1 MNYLDPLYRDRSRMT
16 YEEWIERSVA
26 ANRVSE
32 IFYRPQKMRMLVLTR
47 ADIKPVPTDADDF
60 TKMCEE
66 LKVNLS
72 QERC

>member
-1 MNYLDPLYRDRSRMT
+1 MT

-47 ADIKPVPTDADDF
+47 ADIKPVPADADDF
-60 TKMCEE
+60 TKVCEE